1 MWVVWDPSDYHF
13 PYASPCCQ
21 GLWEITE
28 VKGQVVG
35 ASMLQKNLPGNEEK
49 LAARKLVNM
58 CAWIIK
64 GATGESEICIFIIQR
79 STPPA
84 PQSLTHPHPT
94 ESMPKIK
101 TFNYVILY
109 F

>member
-64 GATGESEICIFIIQR
+64 GATGESEICIFIIQC

-84 PQSLTHPHPT
+84 PIPSPT
-94 ESMPKIK
+94 PPYQVYAED
-101 TFNYVILY
+101 
-109 F
+109 